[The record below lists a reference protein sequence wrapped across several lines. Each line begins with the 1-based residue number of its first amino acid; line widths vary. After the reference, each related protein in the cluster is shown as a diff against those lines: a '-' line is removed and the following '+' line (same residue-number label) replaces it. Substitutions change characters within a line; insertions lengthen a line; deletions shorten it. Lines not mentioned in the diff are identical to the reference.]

1 MADWPAH
8 NVGLGAPPRKG
19 GYAPPEMAAP
29 KKQREIAASLPVLHP
44 NRALKALAIAAMIVG
59 PLALVAFAAGLLP
72 PGVLGVHAFLAGFAL
87 FRFVTRYNLR
97 PVRKREAL
105 RVSAEGVRIG
115 DVTVPRSAIH
125 AGFYQPRVAAR
136 PGAPGSTLRLLDR
149 RGRVL
154 VEVEVESEDQ
164 AIEMLAALG
173 LDAAQKRAEFR
184 VANPVF
190 ATKWRQVA
198 LFGALFA
205 GAAGLGASPALVGLA
220 LVPILVLALTPARI
234 EVGVD
239 GLLVRWLW
247 RKRFVPMS
255 AIRSVESE
263 DDRAVK
269 ITLTS
274 GEVVTVYTS
283 LPRRGSGGPSA
294 AHHASILARIEEAWR
309 VYAERGTA
317 VDASALVARGGR
329 DPAAWTLALARLSV
343 DGGNYREGVVR
354 AEDLLRVVE
363 DPRAPADARAGAAL
377 VLHKSGDADARARV
391 RASAEA
397 VASPRLRVALDA
409 AGGDDLGAVERAL
422 DELAAEEEAAES
434 AAAARM
440 ARR

>member
-1 MADWPAH
+1 M
-8 NVGLGAPPRKG
+8 G
-19 GYAPPEMAAP
+19 AP

-44 NRALKALAIAAMIVG
+44 NRVLKALALAAMILG
-59 PLALVAFAAGLLP
+59 PVAVAAFAARVFP

-87 FRFVTRYNLR
+87 FRFVTRFNFR
-97 PVRKREAL
+97 PVRKRESL
-105 RVSAEGVRIG
+105 RVSADGVRVG

-125 AGFYQPRVAAR
+125 SGFYQPRVAVR

-149 RGRVL
+149 GGKVL

-173 LDAAQKRAEFR
+173 LDAAQKRARFR
-184 VANPVF
+184 VANPIF
-190 ATKWRQVA
+190 ATKWRQLA
-198 LFGALFA
+198 LFASLFA
-205 GAAGLGASPALVGLA
+205 GAAALGASPPFIGLA
-220 LVPILVLALTPARI
+220 LVPILLLAVTPAHVD
-234 EVGVD
+234 VGVD

-263 DDRAVK
+263 DERLLK

-283 LPRRGSGGPSA
+283 LPRRGSGGQSA
-294 AHHASILARIEEAWR
+294 VHHDSILARIHEARR

-317 VDASALVARGGR
+317 VDASALVARGSR
-329 DPAAWTLALARLSV
+329 DRAAWAEALARLAV
-343 DGGNYREGVVR
+343 DGGSYREGVVR
-354 AEDLLRVVE
+354 AEDLVRVVE

-377 VLHKSGDADARARV
+377 VLHKSGDAEMRARV

-409 AGGDDLGAVERAL
+409 AGGDDLAAAERAL
-422 DELAAEEEAAES
+422 TELAAEEEAAE
-434 AAAARM
+434 AEAAARA